1 MTDPHEDELAQ
12 LRARVVQLEAERR
25 PRKHRLRSFFAA
37 LLVIIACVLAPLS
50 VVATW
55 TADVIGDT
63 DRYVKTVQPL
73 ASDADIQE
81 AAARR
86 VTDAVM
92 TRLDLT
98 TLLSDVAPTERPRL
112 EKALGK
118 LGDSLE
124 GAVRSFV
131 HDKAQAV
138 MASDAFQTI
147 WTEANRRVHSA
158 VDKAL
163 TGNGGGAVHLDDD
176 TVTLDLAPVVEQV
189 KQRLVDSG
197 MTVAAKIPEVH
208 TSFTLVKS
216 EDLGQIRT
224 YFRLLQL
231 AGTWLPVVAVVLAAA
246 GILLAGRRRR
256 ALITA
261 ALGFAVAT
269 ALLGIGLTVGRV
281 IYLDALPAGVSQPAA
296 GSVYDTLTRFLR
308 RGVRVVVA
316 LGVVLA
322 LAAWLTGSGR
332 RATYLRRLWSSCI
345 RALRGVADR
354 AGLRTGPVGPFVRRY
369 RTWIVW
375 VLVGAAV
382 LAYLLWS
389 YPTGWVVVGLAL
401 ALLFALAVV
410 EFLAVTP
417 DEDRDRD
424 PATVP

>member
-1 MTDPHEDELAQ
+1 MTDPQESELAQ

-25 PRKHRLRSFFAA
+25 PRKHRARSFLAV
-37 LLVIIACVLAPLS
+37 LLVLLGCVLAPLS
-50 VVATW
+50 VVASW

-63 DRYVKTVQPL
+63 DRYVKTVEPL
-73 ASDADIQE
+73 ASDADVQE
-81 AAARR
+81 AAAGR

-92 TRLDLT
+92 THLDLPV
-98 TLLSDVAPTERPRL
+98 LLSGVVPAERPRL
-112 EKALGK
+112 EQALGK
-118 LGDSLE
+118 FGDSLE
-124 GAVRSFV
+124 SAVRSFV

-138 MASDAFQTI
+138 IASDAFQNI

-208 TSFTLVKS
+208 TNFTLVKS
-216 EDLGQIRT
+216 EDLGQVRR

-231 AGTWLPVVAVVLAAA
+231 AGSWLPVLAVVLAAA

-296 GSVYDTLTRFLR
+296 GSVYDTLVRFLR

-322 LAAWLTGSGR
+322 LAAWLTGPGR
-332 RATYLRRLWSSCI
+332 RATFLRRLWTSCI
-345 RALRGVADR
+345 RAVRGVADR

-375 VLVGAAV
+375 VLVGAV
-382 LAYLLWS
+382 VVAYLLWS

-410 EFLAVTP
+410 EFLATASS
-417 DEDRDRD
+417 EDRD